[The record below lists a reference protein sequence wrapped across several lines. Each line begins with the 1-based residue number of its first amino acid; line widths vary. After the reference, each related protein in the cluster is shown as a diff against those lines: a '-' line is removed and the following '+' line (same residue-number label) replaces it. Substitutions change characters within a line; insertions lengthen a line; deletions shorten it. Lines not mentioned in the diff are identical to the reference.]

1 MTIGNMDERKLLI
14 QERMESMK
22 GKLRFI
28 AVLFVLVFGLALLSA
43 CSVLQPSPTPLVVDT
58 KVDVGGRGLYIFCD
72 GQGSPTVVFD
82 SGFGGDGSYWETV
95 FQETIQYT
103 SACIYDR
110 ANLGRSDT
118 APNPRSTQDMV
129 DDLHH
134 LLVNAQIP
142 GPYLLVGHSM
152 GGMTVL
158 LYASQ
163 YPKDVGG
170 IVLVDPSI
178 PDQDARFLAAL
189 PTESAGEAACLK
201 EERKLF
207 QEYQKE
213 FSWGAESM
221 DMIKS
226 NDQVRAI
233 QSLED
238 IPFTLISAGV
248 TAELSCYPPAADAMH
263 QIWLDL
269 HKEYLKL
276 SSDSKQV
283 IVEDSDHFV
292 MYDRPDTIIQ
302 AIRERV
308 DEVRYAKKNKKQPQM
323 YSSAV
328 TPNPTAAPNH
338 LPWGFHDGQEGQIH
352 WINCQAEGWV
362 NDPDDPEID
371 LNVRVLS
378 DGVEVASQV
387 ANIYQEGLGGACP
400 GGTCAFNINLSDLI
414 SHDQEHS
421 ILVQAQD
428 LQTKAWI
435 TIFTSPKR
443 INCK

>member
-1 MTIGNMDERKLLI
+1 
-14 QERMESMK
+14 
-22 GKLRFI
+22 
-28 AVLFVLVFGLALLSA
+28 
-43 CSVLQPSPTPLVVDT
+43 
-58 KVDVGGRGLYIFCD
+58 
-72 GQGSPTVVFD
+72 
-82 SGFGGDGSYWETV
+82 
-95 FQETIQYT
+95 
-103 SACIYDR
+103 
-110 ANLGRSDT
+110 
-118 APNPRSTQDMV
+118 
-129 DDLHH
+129 
-134 LLVNAQIP
+134 
-142 GPYLLVGHSM
+142 M

-201 EERKLF
+201 EERKMF

-233 QSLED
+233 QSLGD
-238 IPFTLISAGV
+238 LPLTVISCGV
-248 TAELSCYPPAADAMH
+248 LEFPCYPPSADAYK
-263 QIWLDL
+263 QIWWSL

-283 IVEDSDHFV
+283 IAENSAHFV

-308 DEVRYAKKNKKQPQM
+308 DELRYAKKNKKQPQM

-328 TPNPTAAPNH
+328 TPNPTVAPNQ
-338 LPWGFHDGQEGQIH
+338 LPWGFHDKAEWQVGMSGCE
-352 WINCQAEGWV
+352 AEGWV
-362 NDPDDPEID
+362 IDKDDPEID
-371 LNVRVLS
+371 LTVRVLS
-378 DGVEVASQV
+378 DGKEVASQV
-387 ANIYQEGLGGACP
+387 ANIYREDLQASACP
-400 GGTCAFNINLSDLI
+400 YGTCAFNVNLSGLI

-421 ILVQAQD
+421 ILVQAKD
-428 LQTKAWI
+428 LQTDAWI
-435 TIFTSPKR
+435 TIFTTPKR